1 MSNILSNRIKTPD
14 GTILQSFNRHD
25 YKTYDDANCQTYMV
39 DGGLDYLRR
48 TLNPDAPATDM
59 TVYDTDSHEVIR
71 EAFCWGTRG
80 PLGDQPLKYVPLCEL
95 TETHIQAVLDTQW
108 QIASY
113 IRKQFTNELAFRG
126 VKK

>member
-25 YKTYDDANCQTYMV
+25 YKTYDDANGQTYMV

-59 TVYDTDSHEVIR
+59 TVYDTDTHDVIR

-80 PLGDQPLKYVPLCEL
+80 PLGGQPLKYVPLCNL
-95 TETHIQAVLDTQW
+95 DETHIQAILATQT
-108 QIASY
+108 QIPDY
-113 IRKQFTNELAFRG
+113 IRNQFVNELEFRRN
-126 VKK
+126 KS